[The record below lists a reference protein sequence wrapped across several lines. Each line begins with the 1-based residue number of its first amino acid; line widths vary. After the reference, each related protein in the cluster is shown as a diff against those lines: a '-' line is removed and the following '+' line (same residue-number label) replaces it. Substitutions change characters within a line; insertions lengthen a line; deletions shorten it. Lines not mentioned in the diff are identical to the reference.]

1 MEKKTSDEQWLLN
14 PKGIVSIAA
23 KNDILASGSGV
34 GYMMAWYWPLIPRTS
49 RKQKGIFEY
58 GGHSYGTSQKTK
70 TIDCQLPRMRNS
82 YIVIEEQE
90 EFINAID
97 IAGDKIAVASG
108 CYMARIFDVKTSDA
122 IATFDAMKPMHSV
135 AISDKYCA
143 YSSRDGCGIVAL
155 PSLDVI
161 QDDQDFYGKYYL
173 RNIAI
178 KDEWLIGGSFGGIT
192 VFDIT
197 NGDLIYDLKT
207 GLNQRG
213 MRSSQ
218 QILSVNGDLI
228 VGNGA
233 QNHIFIWDLKTGD
246 QIGDYQGP
254 QGYLGAVA
262 IENEIIAAANHGGTV
277 FVWNL
282 DTGEKIAEL
291 KSSLGY
297 CNRLLI
303 DKGKVGVASFILE
316 IWNFNN

>member
-1 MEKKTSDEQWLLN
+1 MKKKTSDEQWLLN
-14 PKGIVSIAA
+14 PKGIMSIAA

-34 GYMMAWYWPLIPRTS
+34 GHMMAWFWPLIPRTS

-58 GGHSYGTSQKTK
+58 GRRTYGAPQQTK

-82 YIVIEEQE
+82 YIVTEEQE

-108 CYMARIFDVKTSDA
+108 DYMARIFNSTTGEKVTD
-122 IATFDAMKPMHSV
+122 FWAMKPMHSV

-143 YSSRDGCGIVAL
+143 YSSRDGCGIVAI
-155 PSLDVI
+155 PSMDVI
-161 QDDQDFYGKYYL
+161 ESDQDFYGKYYL
-173 RNIAI
+173 RNLAI

-192 VFDIT
+192 VFNIK

-207 GLNQRG
+207 GLDQRG
-213 MRSSQ
+213 MGSSQ
-218 QILSVNGDLI
+218 QNLAVNGDFI
-228 VGNGA
+228 VGNGF
-233 QNHIFIWDLKTGD
+233 QNQICAWNLKNGE
-246 QIGDYQGP
+246 QIGKFQGP
-254 QGYLGAVA
+254 PGYLDAVA
-262 IENEIIAAANHGGTV
+262 IENEIVAAANLDGAV

-282 DTGEKIAEL
+282 NSGEKIAEL
-291 KSSLGY
+291 ESSLGY

-316 IWNFNN
+316 IWNFDK